1 MRCAVLQRVVQ
12 YAVLQCVVPCCNGLY
27 ALLFRRRTGLG
38 RSIAVYALSNM
49 QLLYR
54 PSWLGQDRLAASTM
68 RTQCCEHFSFA
79 GLLWWRIYYSRA
91 SASFLFPWHFC
102 IKSETLDV
110 FIGV

>member
-1 MRCAVLQRVVQ
+1 MRCAVLQRVVRVTIP
-12 YAVLQCVVPCCNGLY
+12 APH
-27 ALLFRRRTGLG
+27 RT
-38 RSIAVYALSNM
+38 RPQAVYALSNM

-91 SASFLFPWHFC
+91 SASFLFPSHFC